1 MKFKIKVRGPKGNEW
16 WEEDDREVGS
26 QIKIRG
32 YEIQPVKIRGYEI
45 QPEFTGD
52 IDQWGR
58 DIVAWY
64 NKSEPPERH
73 RTFIKAEMI

>member
-16 WEEDDREVGS
+16 WEEEDREVGS
-26 QIKIRG
+26 QI
-32 YEIQPVKIRGYEI
+32 KIRGYEI

-58 DIVAWY
+58 DIIAWY
-64 NKSEPPERH
+64 NKSESPERH
-73 RTFIKAEMI
+73 RTFIKAEML

>member
-16 WEEDDREVGS
+16 WEEDDREVES
-26 QIKIRG
+26 QIK
-32 YEIQPVKIRGYEI
+32 VRGYEI

-64 NKSEPPERH
+64 NESEPPERH
-73 RTFIKAEMI
+73 RTFIKAEML